1 MTEILQAA
9 RRRGVNIDCVDTE
22 SGWDALQADWRRLED
37 IDPHASIFLSWDWQ
51 RLWWRHYGAQR
62 ALRLL
67 VARSGGAV
75 VGLLPLYTEVYRTA
89 GGLLRPRKLRQVGVG
104 GDTSPDDLGALID
117 PAFAPAV
124 AAAFA
129 EQVVDALPGWDLL
142 DWSDLPPH
150 AELTAA
156 VTARLAAAGLR
167 LQHKL
172 SEPITWGGLPTSWDD
187 YLAGLSRS
195 RRETLR
201 RKRRKFESQ
210 PGARVRVIDDPAE
223 LDAAFERLGEL
234 HRKRWQ
240 GRTAIP
246 GFTSTA
252 YRGFHRELMHALLP
266 QNRLRLMALEV
277 QGEAIAMLYGLRWR
291 GVFSFFQ
298 GGFDPDQAALSPGDV
313 IMAYAVEQAIAEGCT
328 AFDMLKGDH
337 DYKRQFFKQ
346 TRHTA
351 ELRAFRPGVIDWA
364 YRLRERLRPPPAPAE
379 AVAEV

>member
-1 MTEILQAA
+1 MNAPLQAA
-9 RRRGVNIDCVDTE
+9 QRRGVSIDCVDGE
-22 SGWDALQADWRRLED
+22 SGWDTLQADWRRLEA

-67 VARSGGAV
+67 VARSGGRV
-75 VGLLPLYTEVYRTA
+75 VGLLPLYTEVYRAA
-89 GGLLRPRKLRQVGVG
+89 GGLLRVRKLRQVGIG
-104 GDTSPDDLGALID
+104 GDTAPDDLGALID
-117 PAFAPAV
+117 PAFAPEV

-129 EQVVDALPGWDLL
+129 ERVVDAMAGWDLL

-150 AELTAA
+150 AELTGA

-167 LQHKL
+167 LLHKP
-172 SEPITWGGLPTSWDD
+172 SEPITWGELPRSWED

-210 PGARVRVIDDPAE
+210 PRARVRVIDDPAE

-240 GRTAIP
+240 ARTAIP
-246 GFTSTA
+246 GFTSGA
-252 YRGFHRELMHALLP
+252 YRGFHRELMHTLLP
-266 QNRLRLMALEV
+266 RNRLRLLALDV
-277 QGEAIAMLYGLRWR
+277 QGETIAMLYGLQWR

-298 GGFDPDQAALSPGDV
+298 GGFDPDRAALSPGDV
-313 IMAYAVEQAIAEGCT
+313 IMAYAVERAIGEGCT

-337 DYKRQFFKQ
+337 EYKRQFFKQ
-346 TRHTA
+346 SWHTV

-364 YRLRERLRPPPAPAE
+364 YRLREQLRPPSAAGQ
-379 AVAEV
+379 AMAEV